1 MQKKK
6 NKKTQ
11 KDRHNPESS
20 HPYTQRQL
28 VLERKLKTTCPQVH
42 QSTPTA
48 HSGYIFLSK
57 TEVMHFVSVQKIR
70 IYTQLQ
76 ITHQTRKIQVHTRKS
91 YRSKSILIETKYKC
105 TEHTSIS

>member
-1 MQKKK
+1 MLKMHENMITLHVTKVKMQNKTS
-6 NKKTQ
+6 KKTQ
-11 KDRHNPESS
+11 KDRNNPESS

-76 ITHQTRKIQVHTRKS
+76 INHQVEKIQSPHKR
-91 YRSKSILIETKYKC
+91 II
-105 TEHTSIS
+105 